1 MTYPARDMDESTIP
15 RPFTVRMPDGFPGQR
30 MRVLPRPLVA
40 HALHQPTTEQVL
52 VSDVGFFPRAAGHG
66 RERPAGARETIVIVC
81 SAGSGTCRLPDGT
94 FDVRA
99 GQALLIPA
107 GTPHAYEANLDDPW
121 TIWWMHVVGRAV
133 PALVAAAGATPQ
145 RPVIRLADPPRVVS
159 LIDQV
164 IRRMERDETAATLLA
179 ASGAAWHA
187 LCLVA
192 ADRHLLPA
200 ERTDGIAAVI
210 EHLQATSATHTSVG
224 ELAGVAGLSASHF
237 AAEFRRA
244 TGSSV
249 VEYQT
254 RVRMGRARELLD
266 TTDRTIASV
275 AREVGYADPLYFS
288 RQFRRIHGI
297 APSAYRQREP

>member
-1 MTYPARDMDESTIP
+1 MPYPSADMDESTIG

-66 RERPAGARETIVIVC
+66 RERPNGARETIVIVC
-81 SAGSGTCRLPDGT
+81 SAGAGTCRVPDGT
-94 FDVRA
+94 FDVAA
-99 GQALLIPA
+99 GQALVIPA
-107 GTPHAYEANLDDPW
+107 GTPHSYEANLNDPW

-133 PALVAAAGATPQ
+133 PALVAAAGATAQ

-164 IRRMERDETAATLLA
+164 IRRMERDETPATLLA

-192 ADRHLLPA
+192 ADRHLLGA
-200 ERTDGIAAVI
+200 ERTDSIGAVI

-224 ELAGVAGLSASHF
+224 ELAGVAGLSVSHF
-237 AAEFRRA
+237 AAQFRRA
-244 TGSSV
+244 TGYSV

-266 TTDRTIASV
+266 TTDRTISSV
-275 AREVGYADPLYFS
+275 AREVGYPDPLYFS
-288 RQFRRIHGI
+288 RQFRRIHGTS
-297 APSAYRQREP
+297 PSQYRERER